1 MGKVTKFAKKP
12 LPVFG
17 TNIEVCKHDTSS
29 IDQFILTRLP
39 PAGPDRFGDLAVNL
53 TIGRHRKGLPNA
65 LTWINH
71 ARRAFSPIWGMLD
84 EKRGQSKREPKPS
97 RLAEMQRNLED
108 YANDLRAIIEKLRRK
123 LDRAE

>member
-1 MGKVTKFAKKP
+1 
-12 LPVFG
+12 
-17 TNIEVCKHDTSS
+17 
-29 IDQFILTRLP
+29 
-39 PAGPDRFGDLAVNL
+39 
-53 TIGRHRKGLPNA
+53 
-65 LTWINH
+65 
-71 ARRAFSPIWGMLD
+71 MLD